1 MSGIAIGCDVGLVLV
16 QLNWFVYG
24 KMGTLLLV
32 FDMVTVN
39 VKLMDDWKLLL
50 TSSFKDFHVMKYTN
64 ILIWNT
70 VLIFYILI
78 SIIYSSKVYN
88 MQVFDSFN
96 TLRFSMRFNY
106 IK

>member
-50 TSSFKDFHVMKYTN
+50 TSSFKDFQVMKYTN

-88 MQVFDSFN
+88 MQFFDSFN